1 VSCSPASK
9 SARRR
14 WRALGISRVPLREAL
29 RVLTAEGL
37 LTHRPYQ
44 GYFVSRISARELDQI
59 YGLLEFLETELIRT
73 VRWPEGDELEQLRAI
88 NRDIGRVAR
97 DGDLDAVSSVNR
109 ALHTRIFRLSP
120 VALYLAEAER
130 LWALAE
136 PYRLLHVATTDA
148 AIAIEQHD
156 QLIDALAAQD
166 RALCLRVLARHRRE
180 TRTAALTMLTGSGRP
195 GSRWE

>member
-59 YGLLEFLETELIRT
+59 YGLPEFLETELIRT

>member
-1 VSCSPASK
+1 MAVE
-9 SARRR
+9 AR
-14 WRALGISRVPLREAL
+14 AFPVRVP
-29 RVLTAEGL
+29 
-37 LTHRPYQ
+37 HQ
-44 GYFVSRISARELDQI
+44 GYFVSRVSARELDQI
-59 YGLLEFLETELIRT
+59 YSLLEFLETELIRT
-73 VRWPEGDELEQLRAI
+73 VRWLEGDKLEQLRAI
-88 NRDIGRVAR
+88 NRDIGRAAR

-120 VALYLAEAER
+120 AALYLAEAER

-156 QLIDALAAQD
+156 QLIDALTAQD

-195 GSRWE
+195 GSRRE

>member
-37 LTHRPYQ
+37 LTHRPYR

-109 ALHTRIFRLSP
+109 ALHTRIFRLSL

>member
-1 VSCSPASK
+1 MSCSPASK

-59 YGLLEFLETELIRT
+59 YGLLEFLQTELIRT

-88 NRDIGRVAR
+88 NRDIGRAAR

-120 VALYLAEAER
+120 MALYLAEAER
-130 LWALAE
+130 PWALAE